1 MITAFKIIL
10 LMIIMISFL
19 SAIAGGKEQAKRD
32 NMTAI
37 CIASMFSLVV
47 AFIVPLINNI
57 RRKNR

>member
-19 SAIAGGKEQAKRD
+19 SAIAEEEQAKRD

-47 AFIVPLINNI
+47 AFIVL
-57 RRKNR
+57 